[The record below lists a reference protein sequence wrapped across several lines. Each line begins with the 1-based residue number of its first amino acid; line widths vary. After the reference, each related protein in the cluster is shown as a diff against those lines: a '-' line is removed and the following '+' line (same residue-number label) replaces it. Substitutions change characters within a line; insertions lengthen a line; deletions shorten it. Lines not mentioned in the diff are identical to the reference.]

1 MRLPKTLTQAFTLTR
16 KDLTIVAWHK
26 CFSTFLRALALPIA
40 YMFFIAYCRNFF
52 LPPSEYGIG
61 SWNTIR
67 NLTTEVF
74 GSDTSLGG
82 RNRVIFVNNGY
93 TGGQIEQL
101 IERLAVPL
109 RDAGADVRILSD
121 DEDLFE
127 ICESSLRGFSGCY
140 AAATFRSSPTEGSGG
155 VWSYTARVDG
165 GLGYSPFVNSADN
178 AAQIYALPFVN
189 AIDAGIAAL
198 SGVDFP
204 ETMLEQPFTSGT
216 RQDRAD
222 EIQEFFMRALSN
234 YLAVA
239 MFVGICGITYHLP
252 GHLASEREL
261 GISSLIDAMLYAKH
275 KGYAMLARQTSIYA
289 SFTAIYL
296 PSWMA
301 MGAIVS
307 ELMFTR
313 TDASVVVPFHLLA
326 GLALTGYSIFVASFF
341 RRAQLSGTTTLIL
354 ALVLAVIAQFIP
366 RTATI
371 IGVLSCLF
379 PPVAYTSYQIQLAN
393 WERILLP
400 ADIETSSP
408 LTDYELPGYVFF
420 VFLAVQIVVYPLLAA
435 LVQWVLYG
443 TASQSRKSL
452 PHHETTSVLNVV
464 NISKLF
470 RPSIWRTLFLREGPV
485 KAVQNLSFSLVQGN
499 ITALLGANGSG
510 KSTTLAAIAGTQ
522 TVSSGHIEADAS
534 IGLGFCPQHNVM
546 WDELSVL
553 EHVRIFQRLKAP
565 RQRSNDTP
573 LHELIYA
580 CDLEGKVNKKSKT
593 LSGGQKRKLQL
604 AMAFVG
610 DSRLCCIDEVS
621 SGLDP
626 LSRRKIWDI
635 LLSHRGERALL
646 LTTHALDE
654 ADALADEIAIMS
666 KGELVVHGTA
676 PDLKERHG
684 GGYRVVTSDSKA
696 ETIAEERNSYEEN
709 GDIVLAA
716 HDSSDACRLAKKL
729 QSAGIDDLY
738 IRGPTIEDVFIGV
751 ARELAEEMHGLQPDS
766 PSANGRQSTPTSGQI
781 EKTVSDSDTDKQSL
795 DLVAGKGT
803 TFPQQVWILWRKRL
817 LIFTRNWLPFL
828 CAIIIPIITAGL
840 TTMFLG
846 GFDRLECSRSAQFN
860 SPQVVTLGA
869 LEVYWGILVP
879 AGPAQQFDLT
889 QLPATYQ
896 QFSDRIQVQSSFSG
910 YQDYIANNFRDV
922 VPGGFYLDVDIPEAA
937 GQAPLMSYRLND
949 GLGYAAIAKTLIDQ
963 YLTGTT
969 INAEFSTFALPFVG
983 STGDSLQLVL
993 YITLAMCAYS
1003 GFFALYPTFERL
1015 ANIRNLHYSNG
1026 IRPAPLWL
1034 AYWLFDGGFAVVVA
1048 VVSVAMFG
1056 SLSDVWYA
1064 PSYLCVVF
1072 FLFGLSSIFLAYL
1085 VSLFCRS
1092 QLAAFAFVAGG
1103 QAICALI
1110 YFLLYLVILTFA
1122 AAESLQQNLNV
1133 LQFTFGLITPS
1144 GNVLRSLLIALNE
1157 SQIVCRDQG
1166 YFSYPGDIEAYGC
1179 PILYLVLQTLVFYG
1193 SLVWHDSG
1201 WSILTILNRRK
1212 RGKDTNDDEKDI
1224 STLPPDVQAEIFRAE
1239 QSKDQLKTLHL
1250 EKEFGHDRVVDD
1262 VTFGVDGSEVL
1273 ALLGPN
1279 GAGKTTTL
1287 SMIRGDLHPSSLR
1300 SDVLICNTSAL
1311 HNRLATRQMLGVCPQ
1326 FNTMDYMTVTEHLS
1340 FYARVRG
1347 VPDVSSNVLKVIDA
1361 VGLSS
1366 YRHRMAG
1373 KLSGGNQRKLSLA
1386 TSIIG
1391 NPAVLLLD
1399 EPSTGMDAVAMRV
1412 MWKAIRAIA
1421 ACRAIVLTTHSME
1434 EASALSSRTAILD
1447 RRLLALQGTRELVT
1461 KYSQGLLHVHVV
1473 LESGAK
1479 ASAAEMQTVRE
1490 WITTRFPGAEADDE
1504 RGSGR
1509 RGQLRFRIP
1518 PDAFEMHRKPHAEL
1532 SSSGGS
1538 RMVKVIDMLESSKR
1552 EIGISAYS
1560 VSHAT
1565 LEDVFLDIVSRNR
1578 EW

>member
-1 MRLPKTLTQAFTLTR
+1 MRLPKILTQASTLTR

-52 LPPSEYGIG
+52 LPPAEYGIG
-61 SWNTIR
+61 SWNPIR

-109 RDAGADVRILSD
+109 RDAGADVRILPD

-140 AAATFRSSPTEGSGG
+140 AAATFRSSPTEGTGG

-189 AIDAGIAAL
+189 AIDAEIAAL

-275 KGYAMLARQTSIYA
+275 KGYAMVARLTSIYA

-354 ALVLAVIAQFIP
+354 ALVLAVIAQFVP

-470 RPSIWRTLFLREGPV
+470 RPSVWRTLFLREGPV

-546 WDELSVL
+546 WDELNVI

-565 RQRSNDTP
+565 RQRSNDEL
-573 LHELIYA
+573 LHALIHA
-580 CDLEGKVNKKSKT
+580 CDLEGKVKKKSKT

-676 PDLKERHG
+676 PELKERHG

-696 ETIAEERNSYEEN
+696 ETIAEERNSHEEN

-716 HDSSDACRLAKKL
+716 HDSSHACMIAKKL
-729 QSAGIDDLY
+729 QGAGIDDLY

-751 ARELAEEMHGLQPDS
+751 ARELAEEMHELQSDTT
-766 PSANGRQSTPTSGQI
+766 SANGKSSTPTNGRI

-803 TFPQQVWILWRKRL
+803 SFPQQVWILWRKRL

-828 CAIIIPIITAGL
+828 CAIVIPIITAGL

-846 GFDRLECSRSAQFN
+846 GFDRLECTRSAQFN

-869 LEVYWGILVP
+869 LEVYWGVLVP
-879 AGPAQQFDLT
+879 VGPAQQFDPS

-896 QFSDRIQVQSSFSG
+896 QFSDRIRLQSSLSG

-922 VPGGFYLDVDIPEAA
+922 VPGGFYLGVDIPEAA

-1034 AYWLFDGGFAVVVA
+1034 AYWLFDGVFAVVVA

-1056 SLSDVWYA
+1056 SLSDVW
-1064 PSYLCVVF
+1064 
-1072 FLFGLSSIFLAYL
+1072 
-1085 VSLFCRS
+1085 S

-1122 AAESLQQNLNV
+1122 AAESLQHNLNV
-1133 LQFTFGLITPS
+1133 LQFTYGLITPS

-1157 SQIVCRDQG
+1157 SQI
-1166 YFSYPGDIEAYGC
+1166 
-1179 PILYLVLQTLVFYG
+1179 TLVFYG

-1201 WSILTILNRRK
+1201 WSILTVLNRRK
-1212 RGKDTNDDEKDI
+1212 RGKDTDDNEKDI

-1239 QSKDQLKTLHL
+1239 RSKDQLKSLHL

-1287 SMIRGDLHPSSLR
+1287 SMIRGDLSPSSPR

-1366 YRHRMAG
+1366 YRHRLAG

-1421 ACRAIVLTTHSME
+1421 AGRAIVLTTHSME

-1479 ASAAEMQTVRE
+1479 ASAGEMQTVRE

-1504 RGSGR
+1504 SGSGR

-1518 PDAFEMHRKPHAEL
+1518 PQAFETHGKPHAEL

-1538 RMVKVIDMLESSKR
+1538 RMVKLIDMLESSKR
-1552 EIGISAYS
+1552 EIGISSYS

-1578 EW
+1578 E

>member
-1 MRLPKTLTQAFTLTR
+1 
-16 KDLTIVAWHK
+16 
-26 CFSTFLRALALPIA
+26 
-40 YMFFIAYCRNFF
+40 
-52 LPPSEYGIG
+52 
-61 SWNTIR
+61 
-67 NLTTEVF
+67 
-74 GSDTSLGG
+74 
-82 RNRVIFVNNGY
+82 
-93 TGGQIEQL
+93 
-101 IERLAVPL
+101 
-109 RDAGADVRILSD
+109 
-121 DEDLFE
+121 
-127 ICESSLRGFSGCY
+127 
-140 AAATFRSSPTEGSGG
+140 
-155 VWSYTARVDG
+155 
-165 GLGYSPFVNSADN
+165 
-178 AAQIYALPFVN
+178 
-189 AIDAGIAAL
+189 
-198 SGVDFP
+198 
-204 ETMLEQPFTSGT
+204 
-216 RQDRAD
+216 
-222 EIQEFFMRALSN
+222 
-234 YLAVA
+234 
-239 MFVGICGITYHLP
+239 
-252 GHLASEREL
+252 
-261 GISSLIDAMLYAKH
+261 
-275 KGYAMLARQTSIYA
+275 
-289 SFTAIYL
+289 
-296 PSWMA
+296 
-301 MGAIVS
+301 
-307 ELMFTR
+307 
-313 TDASVVVPFHLLA
+313 
-326 GLALTGYSIFVASFF
+326 
-341 RRAQLSGTTTLIL
+341 
-354 ALVLAVIAQFIP
+354 
-366 RTATI
+366 
-371 IGVLSCLF
+371 
-379 PPVAYTSYQIQLAN
+379 
-393 WERILLP
+393 
-400 ADIETSSP
+400 
-408 LTDYELPGYVFF
+408 
-420 VFLAVQIVVYPLLAA
+420 
-435 LVQWVLYG
+435 
-443 TASQSRKSL
+443 
-452 PHHETTSVLNVV
+452 
-464 NISKLF
+464 
-470 RPSIWRTLFLREGPV
+470 
-485 KAVQNLSFSLVQGN
+485 
-499 ITALLGANGSG
+499 
-510 KSTTLAAIAGTQ
+510 
-522 TVSSGHIEADAS
+522 
-534 IGLGFCPQHNVM
+534 
-546 WDELSVL
+546 
-553 EHVRIFQRLKAP
+553 
-565 RQRSNDTP
+565 
-573 LHELIYA
+573 
-580 CDLEGKVNKKSKT
+580 
-593 LSGGQKRKLQL
+593 
-604 AMAFVG
+604 
-610 DSRLCCIDEVS
+610 
-621 SGLDP
+621 
-626 LSRRKIWDI
+626 
-635 LLSHRGERALL
+635 
-646 LTTHALDE
+646 
-654 ADALADEIAIMS
+654 MS

-676 PDLKERHG
+676 PELKERHG

-696 ETIAEERNSYEEN
+696 ETIAEERHSYEEN

-716 HDSSDACRLAKKL
+716 HDSNDACRMAKKL

-751 ARELAEEMHGLQPDS
+751 ARELAEEMHELQS
-766 PSANGRQSTPTSGQI
+766 ESTSANGNPPTSANGQI
-781 EKTVSDSDTDKQSL
+781 EKTSSDNDTDKQSL

-803 TFPQQVWILWRKRL
+803 SFPQQVWILWRKRL

-879 AGPAQQFDLT
+879 TGPAQQFDPS

-896 QFSDRIQVQSSFSG
+896 QFSDRIQLQSSFSG

-993 YITLAMCAYS
+993 YITLATCAYS

-1144 GNVLRSLLIALNE
+1144 GNILRSLLIALNE

-1193 SLVWHDSG
+1193 SLVWHDGG

-1212 RGKDTNDDEKDI
+1212 RGKDTDDDEKDI
-1224 STLPPDVQAEIFRAE
+1224 STLPPDVQAEMFRAE

-1250 EKEFGHDRVVDD
+1250 DKEFGHDRVVDD

-1287 SMIRGDLHPSSLR
+1287 SMIRGDLHPSSRR

-1311 HNRLATRQMLGVCPQ
+1311 NNRLATRQMLGVCPQ

-1421 ACRAIVLTTHSME
+1421 AGRAIVLTTHSME

-1479 ASAAEMQTVRE
+1479 ASAAEMQMVRE

-1504 RGSGR
+1504 SGSGR

-1518 PDAFEMHRKPHAEL
+1518 PDAFEMHGKPHAEL

-1538 RMVKVIDMLESSKR
+1538 RMVKLIDMLERSKR

>member
-1 MRLPKTLTQAFTLTR
+1 MVAILTQAFTLTR

-275 KGYAMLARQTSIYA
+275 KGYAMLARLTSIYA

-354 ALVLAVIAQFIP
+354 ALVLAVIAQFVP

-400 ADIETSSP
+400 ANIETSSP

-420 VFLAVQIVVYPLLAA
+420 VFLAVQIV
-435 LVQWVLYG
+435 
-443 TASQSRKSL
+443 
-452 PHHETTSVLNVV
+452 
-464 NISKLF
+464 LF

-499 ITALLGANGSG
+499 IAALLGANGSG

-553 EHVRIFQRLKAP
+553 EHVRIFQSLKAP
-565 RQRSNDTP
+565 RQRSNDTL

-676 PDLKERHG
+676 PELKERHG

-751 ARELAEEMHGLQPDS
+751 ARELAEEMHELQPETT
-766 PSANGRQSTPTSGQI
+766 SASRKPSTPTNGKI
-781 EKTVSDSDTDKQSL
+781 EKMVSDSDTDKQSL

-896 QFSDRIQVQSSFSG
+896 QFSDRIQLQSSFSG

-1201 WSILTILNRRK
+1201 WSILTILTRRK
-1212 RGKDTNDDEKDI
+1212 RGKDTDDDEKDI

-1250 EKEFGHDRVVDD
+1250 EKVFGHDRVVDD

-1287 SMIRGDLHPSSLR
+1287 SMIRGDLHPSSPR

-1347 VPDVSSNVLKVIDA
+1347 VPDVASNVLKVIDA

-1421 ACRAIVLTTHSME
+1421 AGRAIVLTTHSME